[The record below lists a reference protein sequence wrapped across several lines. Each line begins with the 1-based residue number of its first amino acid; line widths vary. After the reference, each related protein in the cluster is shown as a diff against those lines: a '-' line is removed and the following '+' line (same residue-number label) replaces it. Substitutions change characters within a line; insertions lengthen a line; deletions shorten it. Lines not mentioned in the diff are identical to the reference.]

1 MHEILPGLW
10 LGSKRDALRLLKD
23 PASNPTIRSVLNVRD
38 PPGAK
43 TCHKD
48 SAVEDTFAPWVNSP

>member
-23 PASNPTIRSVLNVRD
+23 PASSPTIRSVLNVRD

-43 TCHKD
+43 TCHK
-48 SAVEDTFAPWVNSP
+48 VVL